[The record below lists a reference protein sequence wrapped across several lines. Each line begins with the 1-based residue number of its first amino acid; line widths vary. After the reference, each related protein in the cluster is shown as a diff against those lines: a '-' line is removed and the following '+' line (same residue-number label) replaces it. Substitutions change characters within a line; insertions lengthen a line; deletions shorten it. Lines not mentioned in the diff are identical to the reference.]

1 MPTMLRDRLLGSVFT
16 KTIRDWLLWTVI
28 AVIAMWLISAL
39 YIGIMASTG
48 DAYVTMLEDFPEF
61 IANIYG
67 ASTATSQGLA
77 MSGIYNLI
85 GPMVLLTYAIGLGAS
100 AAVGEEEARSLPI
113 LLTSPLRRRS
123 ILLAKAAVAAI
134 GVIVIVLLTW
144 ASVVVIAALV
154 DMDLS
159 EQNVLAAS
167 VQLLGMV
174 MLFGALALGL
184 AAWRGSSAIGVGVA
198 AALAL
203 LSYFATT
210 MLPVVEE
217 LADLARLTPW
227 YLFSGAESLNDGIDI
242 ILLGIA
248 IGIAAALFG
257 AGLYALDRRDLKG

>member
-1 MPTMLRDRLLGSVFT
+1 MLRDRLLGSVFA

-67 ASTATSQGLA
+67 ASTSSSQGLA

-100 AAVGEEEARSLPI
+100 AAVGEEEARSLSI

-134 GVIVIVLLTW
+134 GVIVIVVLTW

-210 MLPVVEE
+210 MLPVVED

-227 YLFSGAESLNDGIDI
+227 YLFSGAEPLNDGVDI

-248 IGIAAALFG
+248 IGGAAALFG
-257 AGLYALDRRDLKG
+257 AGLYTLDRRDLRG